1 VTYLAFFAL
10 FETSRSTGNRHLCE
24 ADETR
29 GREVA
34 ANFEVSGTG
43 RSIGQIGWSDGKDSC
58 SRTQRNKRG
67 SPHQRI
73 TAGNFCN
80 PVNHTI
86 ASETLSAAG
95 HIDPGHVNI
104 DKTGMANQT
113 QTAGEESVFRE
124 PSYARFWLARI
135 CSTLSFQ
142 MAAVAVGWQM
152 YALTHSTFA
161 LGMVGL
167 AQFLPMLLLT
177 LLVGH
182 VADRFSR
189 KTIISICQVVES
201 STMVLLAI
209 SSYLHRLH
217 PVGIY
222 CAIMAIGASRAFENP
237 STQAMVPG
245 LVEDPKVPQAIAW
258 SASANQTA
266 SIVGPA
272 LGGLLYAFGAHVPYG
287 MCACL
292 YGTAAT
298 LSSTILL
305 KRRTASK
312 GPVTAKSLF
321 SGIHYIRE
329 RKNILGAISLDLFAV
344 LLGGATAL
352 LPAYARDIL
361 HTGPWGLGLLRLS
374 PAVGALT
381 TSIFLAHHPIRTRAG
396 QRMFAAVI
404 IFGVA
409 TVAFALSRNVWLSMA
424 ILSVLGAADVTSV
437 VVRSSLVQM
446 ETPDEMRGRVSAVN
460 SLFIGTSNQL
470 GEFESGVTASW
481 FGIIPA
487 TIVGGVGS
495 VVVALIWM
503 GLFPGLR
510 KLQSVGTSATSET
523 AQVAK

>member
-1 VTYLAFFAL
+1 M
-10 FETSRSTGNRHLCE
+10 
-24 ADETR
+24 AD
-29 GREVA
+29 
-34 ANFEVSGTG
+34 
-43 RSIGQIGWSDGKDSC
+43 
-58 SRTQRNKRG
+58 
-67 SPHQRI
+67 
-73 TAGNFCN
+73 
-80 PVNHTI
+80 
-86 ASETLSAAG
+86 
-95 HIDPGHVNI
+95 
-104 DKTGMANQT
+104 QT
-113 QTAGEESVFRE
+113 QSAGEESVFRE

-167 AQFLPMLLLT
+167 VQFLPMLLLT

-182 VADRFSR
+182 VADRFNR
-189 KTIISICQVVES
+189 KTIISICQVVQS
-201 STMVLLAI
+201 STMVLLSIA
-209 SSYLHRLH
+209 SYLHRLH
-217 PVGIY
+217 PLGIY
-222 CAIMAIGASRAFENP
+222 CGIAAIGASRAFESP

-245 LVEDPKVPQAIAW
+245 LVEGPKVPQAIAW
-258 SASANQTA
+258 SSSANQTA

-292 YGTAAT
+292 FGTAAA

-305 KRRTASK
+305 KRRTARK

-329 RKNILGAISLDLFAV
+329 RKNILGAISLDLFVV

-352 LPAYARDIL
+352 LPAYAHDIL

-374 PAVGALT
+374 PAVGALS
-381 TSIFLAHHPIRTRAG
+381 TSIFLGHHPIRTRAG
-396 QRMFAAVI
+396 KRMFAAVI

-409 TVAFALSRNVWLSMA
+409 TVGFALSRNVWLSMA
-424 ILSVLGAADVTSV
+424 ILCVLGAADVTSV

-487 TIVGGVGS
+487 TIIGGVGS

-510 KLQSVGTSATSET
+510 KLQSVAASATGEP

>member
-1 VTYLAFFAL
+1 M
-10 FETSRSTGNRHLCE
+10 
-24 ADETR
+24 AD
-29 GREVA
+29 
-34 ANFEVSGTG
+34 
-43 RSIGQIGWSDGKDSC
+43 
-58 SRTQRNKRG
+58 
-67 SPHQRI
+67 
-73 TAGNFCN
+73 
-80 PVNHTI
+80 
-86 ASETLSAAG
+86 
-95 HIDPGHVNI
+95 
-104 DKTGMANQT
+104 QT

-142 MAAVAVGWQM
+142 MVAVAVGWRM

-167 AQFLPMLLLT
+167 VQFLPMLLLT

-182 VADRFSR
+182 VADRFNR

-201 STMVLLAI
+201 STMVLLSI
-209 SSYLHRLH
+209 GSYLHLVH
-217 PVGIY
+217 PLGIY
-222 CAIMAIGASRAFENP
+222 CAVVLIGASRAFESP

-272 LGGLLYAFGAHVPYG
+272 LGGLLYAFGPHVPYG
-287 MCACL
+287 LCAGL
-292 YGTAAT
+292 FATAAL
-298 LSSTILL
+298 LSSTIVP
-305 KRRTASK
+305 KRRTAVK
-312 GPVTAKSLF
+312 APVSAQSILA
-321 SGIHYIRE
+321 GIHYIRV
-329 RKNILGAISLDLFAV
+329 RKNILGAISLDLFVV

-361 HTGPWGLGLLRLS
+361 HTGPWGLGLLRLA

-381 TSIFLAHHPIRTRAG
+381 PAVFLAHHPIRTRAR

-404 IFGVA
+404 LFGVA

-424 ILSVLGAADVTSV
+424 ILCLLGAADVTSV
-437 VVRSSLVQM
+437 VVRSSLVQL

-470 GEFESGVTASW
+470 GEFESGGTASW

-495 VVVALIWM
+495 IVIALIWM
-503 GLFPGLR
+503 VVFPDLR
-510 KLQSVGTSATSET
+510 KLKSVAGSFADEKLE
-523 AQVAK
+523 VAK